1 MPTPALYIFAGL
13 PATGKSTLACLL
25 AKAQRAAY
33 LRIDTI
39 EQGLRELCAINVQ
52 GEGYR
57 LAYRI
62 AEENLQAGID
72 VVADSCNP
80 IDLTR
85 NEWEQIALKAQA
97 AFVNIEIICSDNR
110 EHRQRVET
118 RQSPVPN
125 MELPNWSDVLRR
137 EYHAWAKEHIII
149 DTAKRSLS
157 ESFDELLSKLH
168 CRPFLAR

>member
-1 MPTPALYIFAGL
+1 MSIPALYIFAGL
-13 PATGKSTLACLL
+13 PGAGKSTLALLL
-25 AKAQRAAY
+25 AKTQKAAY

-39 EQGLRELCAINVQ
+39 EQGLRELCPINVQ

-85 NEWEQIALKAQA
+85 NEWDQVAGKAQA
-97 AFVNIEIICSDNR
+97 IFFNIEIVCSDTK
-110 EHRQRVET
+110 EHRQRVEG
-118 RQSPVPN
+118 RESSVPN
-125 MELPNWSDVLRR
+125 LELPTWSEVSARN
-137 EYHAWAKEHIII
+137 YHAWTKERIII
-149 DTAKRSLS
+149 DTAAKTVSQ
-157 ESFDELLSKLH
+157 SFDELLAKLRLH
-168 CRPFLAR
+168 AE